1 VSRIGLALCLGL
13 ALAASSTAQPVR
25 NDTTATVASSTPI
38 PDPWLGRDKAMHAGA
53 SLALTLGGQLIL
65 TQGAGLANE
74 RALPISAGT
83 TLALGVMKEL
93 TDRRRDRNP
102 LFSWRDLAA
111 DALGVAVGALV
122 VSL

>member
-1 VSRIGLALCLGL
+1 MSRIGLAICLGL
-13 ALAASSTAQPVR
+13 ALSASPMAQPVR
-25 NDTTATVASSTPI
+25 NDTTATVASSTP
-38 PDPWLGRDKAMHAGA
+38 PDAWLGRDKSMHAAA
-53 SLALTLGGQLIL
+53 SFGLTLSGHLVL
-65 TQGAGLANE
+65 TEGAGLSDA

-93 TDRRRDRNP
+93 TDRRRDHHP

-111 DALGVAVGALV
+111 DALGVAVAALV